1 MSMRLSTPGGK
12 RRVKGVAR
20 LRRRATRR
28 TRGSTRRT
36 AGILAEERALGPM
49 HDGARP
55 LVRELFHNPPS
66 SMGVRPVRILVPLV
80 LAVVALAGC
89 EPYMSMTDQ
98 IPEQTRAA
106 TALLPESP
114 RYVGMVDLETV
125 MTQID
130 EVSGVHFADS
140 LRQTDNPH
148 LRAFLDATGMDPETD
163 LKAIYGAMGSDK
175 SFSAVLFADLTPTQF
190 DRYLNQAPEAGG
202 ESTTYRDV
210 SVYHLTA
217 DTDDSDDSPSDTL
230 SLAFVRSGV
239 IAITQDAEQ
248 LRAMIDRH
256 RESARGFRED
266 GPYMTLVKRVGH
278 GSTAWFVGRDV
289 LETALQDSTRDEA
302 LVASS
307 RAAGIKGTGIHQV
320 LSTWSDRVLGLSEA
334 PSSFEGEADGKV
346 GRLRSEIREQAVS
359 ITLTDESV
367 DGEVY
372 LTMRDESSA
381 SDVVSIAKGAVAAMR
396 LSDEDQREGLR
407 ELMDGIDIERNGS
420 IVHVQFTVSR
430 GQVEQSL
437 KSAALRK
444 PARPSDASIR
454 PANGAV
460 RRMGSIFR
468 GSPALGKL
476 RI

>member
-1 MSMRLSTPGGK
+1 MS
-12 RRVKGVAR
+12 A
-20 LRRRATRR
+20 
-28 TRGSTRRT
+28 
-36 AGILAEERALGPM
+36 
-49 HDGARP
+49 
-55 LVRELFHNPPS
+55 
-66 SMGVRPVRILVPLV
+66 RPVRILVPLV

-140 LRQTDNPH
+140 LRESDDPH

-163 LKAIYGAMGSDK
+163 LKALYGAMGSDK
-175 SFSAVLFADLTPTQF
+175 SFSAVLFADLTPAQF
-190 DRYLNQAPEAGG
+190 DRYLDQAPEAGG

-217 DTDDSDDSPSDTL
+217 GTEDSDDPPSDTL
-230 SLAFVRSGV
+230 SLAFVRSGM
-239 IAITQDAEQ
+239 IAITRDAEQ

-334 PSSFEGEADGKV
+334 PSSFEGEAGGGKV

-381 SDVVSIAKGAVAAMR
+381 SDVVSIANGAVAAMR
-396 LSDEDQREGLR
+396 LSEEEDHEGLR
-407 ELMDGIDIERNGS
+407 ELIDGIDIERNGS

-437 KSAALRK
+437 KTAALRK
-444 PARPSDASIR
+444 SARPSDASFR

-460 RRMGSIFR
+460 RRMGGIFP
-468 GSPALGKL
+468 GAPALGEL
-476 RI
+476 RT